1 MAFIKCS
8 KTQTA
13 LLSMLFCL
21 TVAFFPTLSRGLANE
36 EPGTALPNMAT
47 GPIQEQQSFSTSNSD
62 PNDSVQPENP
72 KEIPETNPNSQPD
85 EDEAEDPNSPALSID
100 SEENNDDFSPKVST
114 LITINNAYEKIL
126 SPEIITTEGL
136 VHYSTL
142 RRKRE
147 DIIIAARELEKLN
160 PAVLM
165 SLSKEQRIAF
175 WINTYN
181 VCTLK
186 LIVDNYP
193 IEPKLYMIFYPNN
206 SIMQITGDWRKKHF
220 FDIQGLEYTLEE
232 IEQEFLLARHNDP
245 RILFTLSY
253 ASLGG
258 AMLRNE
264 PYVSDKLNEQL
275 DEQVRRYLMSPRGLQ
290 IDKEKGI
297 VHLSNLFTMLR
308 HKEFFLSSEYASI
321 KKFRDRK
328 PEEQAW
334 LNFSRNYLPEE
345 DIRYLETATFDIKFM
360 KYDWLLNETP

>member
-8 KTQTA
+8 KMRTA

-21 TVAFFPTLSRGLANE
+21 TVAFLSTLSCGFAD
-36 EPGTALPNMAT
+36 
-47 GPIQEQQSFSTSNSD
+47 EQQEAAPATAAAESIQDNLPVPVSNSD
-62 PNDSVQPENP
+62 PNDVALSEDPND
-72 KEIPETNPNSQPD
+72 IHETAPN
-85 EDEAEDPNSPALSID
+85 EKTDEAEDPNKPDLSITPED
-100 SEENNDDFSPKVST
+100 NSDDFSPRVST
-114 LITINNAYEKIL
+114 LIKINNAYEKIL
-126 SPEIITTEGL
+126 SPDIITSEGM
-136 VHYSTL
+136 VRYSTL

-147 DIIIAARELEKLN
+147 DMIIAAKELDELN
-160 PAVLM
+160 PVVLM

-186 LIVDNYP
+186 LIVDHYP

-206 SIMQITGDWRKKHF
+206 SIMQITGDWRTKHF

-245 RILFTLSY
+245 RIIFALSY

-264 PYVSDKLNEQL
+264 PYVAEKLNKQL
-275 DEQVRRYLMSPRGLQ
+275 DEQVERYLMSPRGLQ

-297 VHLSNLFTMLR
+297 VHLSSLFTMYG
-308 HKEFFLSSEYASI
+308 HKKFFLSSEYAAI

-334 LNFSRNYLPEE
+334 LNFSRSYLPEE
-345 DIRYLETATFDIKFM
+345 DIRYLETASFDTKFM

>member
-8 KTQTA
+8 KTRTA

-21 TVAFFPTLSRGLANE
+21 AVAFLSTLSCGFADQE
-36 EPGTALPNMAT
+36 QETAPPNMAT
-47 GPIQEQQSFSTSNSD
+47 GSIQDIRPVPVSNSD
-62 PNDSVQPENP
+62 PNDSTPSEDS
-72 KEIPETNPNSQPD
+72 KDTPETTPNSQSD
-85 EDEAEDPNSPALSID
+85 EEEAEDPNTPDLSINP
-100 SEENNDDFSPKVST
+100 EENSDDFSPKVST

-126 SPEIITTEGL
+126 SPEIITPEGL
-136 VHYSTL
+136 VRYSTL

-165 SLSKEQRIAF
+165 SLSKKQRIAF

-181 VCTLK
+181 VCALK
-186 LIVDNYP
+186 LIVDYYP

-206 SIMQITGDWRKKHF
+206 SIMQITGDWRTKHF
-220 FDIQGLEYTLEE
+220 FDVQGLEYTLEE
-232 IEQEFLLARHNDP
+232 IEREFLLGRHNDP
-245 RILFTLSY
+245 RILFALSY

-258 AMLRNE
+258 AMLRHE
-264 PYVSDKLNEQL
+264 PYVPEKLNEQL
-275 DEQVRRYLMSPRGLQ
+275 DEQVRRYLMSPRGIQ

-297 VHLSNLFTMLR
+297 VHLSNLFTMFG

-321 KKFRDRK
+321 KKFRNRK

-334 LNFSRNYLPEE
+334 LNFIRNYLPED

-360 KYDWLLNETP
+360 KYNWLLNETP